1 MGLRGEAGTI
11 DDDPRGAGGDRA
23 VRPSH
28 IEDFMKETPTSQE
41 IASFLMRAYWY
52 IYDRRPFEMATL
64 AILNE
69 KAFDITDAWD
79 GAVRAKSIN

>member
-1 MGLRGEAGTI
+1 MKAAIYR
-11 DDDPRGAGGDRA
+11 PR
-23 VRPSH
+23 H

>member
-1 MGLRGEAGTI
+1 MT
-11 DDDPRGAGGDRA
+11 
-23 VRPSH
+23 
-28 IEDFMKETPTSQE
+28 ETPTPQE
-41 IASFLMRAYWY
+41 IAGFLVRAYWY

-79 GAVRAKSIN
+79 GAVRAKSVN